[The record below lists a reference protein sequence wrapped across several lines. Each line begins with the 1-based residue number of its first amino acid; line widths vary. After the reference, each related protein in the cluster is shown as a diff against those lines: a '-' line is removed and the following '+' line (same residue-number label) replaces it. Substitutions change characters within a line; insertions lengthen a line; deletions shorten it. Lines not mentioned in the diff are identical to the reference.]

1 MDLATGLII
10 FKRERLNDSEEGEVR
25 ISESSL
31 FHSIIV
37 EGKRVTKETVSNF
50 EQRDIVFLPCLIYIS
65 S

>member
-37 EGKRVTKETVSNF
+37 EGKKEL
-50 EQRDIVFLPCLIYIS
+50 RKKLCLTLNIGILFTCLV
-65 S
+65 